1 MSDVTK
7 NKLSGI
13 LIRVTGGFYYV
24 DCQGEVLECK
34 ARGVFRKQGNAPV
47 VGDRVEVELKKDG
60 YHSLSSVLPRKN
72 HLTRPPLANLDRLF
86 IVVSATKPEP
96 NTLVID
102 KLTAAAS
109 AIDVEPVI
117 VFSKTDIS
125 SVDDL
130 IKVYRKAGFT
140 TIVYSD
146 VTKEGVDEVKRLL
159 KGKLSAFIGNSGVG
173 KSTLLNNILPDLGLK
188 TADISDKLGRG
199 RHTTRTVEL
208 FKLESGFIA
217 DTPGFSTVDL
227 IRYSLSNKEELMY
240 AFPEF
245 EDYIGN
251 CRFTS
256 CSHTVEKDCA
266 VLNAVKNGEI
276 SPSRHLSYRQMYDE
290 LKDVK
295 SWELKK
301 ES

>member
-1 MSDVTK
+1 MSIDK
-7 NKLSGI
+7 DKALKGI

-24 DCQGEVLECK
+24 DCDGEVLECK
-34 ARGVFRKQGNAPV
+34 ARGVFRKSGNAPV

-60 YHSLSSVLPRKN
+60 YHSLSSILPRKN
-72 HLTRPPLANLDRLF
+72 FLTRPPLANLDRLF
-86 IVVSATKPEP
+86 IVVSAVRPEP

-102 KLTAAAS
+102 KLTAAAA
-109 AIDVEPVI
+109 AIDVESVI
-117 VFSKTDIS
+117 VFSKTDMS

-130 IKVYRKAGFT
+130 LKTYRRAGFKCV
-140 TIVYSD
+140 VYSD
-146 VTKEGVDEVKRLL
+146 VTKEGVDEVKELL
-159 KGKLSAFIGNSGVG
+159 DGKLSAFIGNTGVG

-208 FKLESGFIA
+208 FKTDTGFIA

-227 IRYSLSNKEELMY
+227 IRYSLNNKEDLMY
-240 AFPEF
+240 CFPEF
-245 EDYIGN
+245 EDYISQ

-266 VLNAVKNGEI
+266 VIEAVRNGDI
-276 SPSRHLSYRQMYDE
+276 SATRHISYKLMYEE
-290 LKDVK
+290 LKDIK
-295 SWELKK
+295 AWQLK
-301 ES
+301 

>member
-1 MSDVTK
+1 MSTDK
-7 NKLSGI
+7 DNKLNGI

-24 DCQGEVLECK
+24 DCNGEILECK
-34 ARGVFRKQGNAPV
+34 ARGVFRKSGNAPV

-60 YHSLSSVLPRKN
+60 YHSLNAILPRKN
-72 HLTRPPLANLDRLF
+72 FLTRPPLANLDRLF
-86 IVVSATKPEP
+86 IVVSAVRPEP

-102 KLTAAAS
+102 KLTAAAT
-109 AIDVEPVI
+109 AIGVEPVI
-117 VFSKTDIS
+117 VFSKTDMS

-130 IKVYRKAGFT
+130 LSTYRKAGFHCV
-140 TIVYSD
+140 VYSD
-146 VTKEGVDEVKRLL
+146 VTKEGVKEVKNLL
-159 KGKLSAFIGNSGVG
+159 DDKLSAFIGNSGVG

-208 FKLESGFIA
+208 FKLESGYIA

-227 IRYSLSNKEELMY
+227 IRYSLNNKEDLMY
-240 AFPEF
+240 CFPEF
-245 EDYIGN
+245 EDFVPQ

-266 VLNAVKNGEI
+266 VIEAVKNGDI
-276 SPSRHLSYRQMYDE
+276 AASRHISYKLMYEE

-295 SWELKK
+295 AWQLK
-301 ES
+301 

>member
-1 MSDVTK
+1 MSITNDTTVT
-7 NKLSGI
+7 GI

-24 DCQGEVLECK
+24 DTGSSVLECK
-34 ARGVFRKQGNAPV
+34 ARGVFRKSGNAPV
-47 VGDRVEVELKKDG
+47 VGDKVEVELKKDG
-60 YHSLSSVLPRKN
+60 YHSLSSILPRKN
-72 HLTRPPLANLDRLF
+72 FLTRPPLANLDRLF

-102 KLTAAAS
+102 KLTAAAVS
-109 AIDVEPVI
+109 INVEPVI
-117 VFSKTDIS
+117 IFSKTDMS

-130 IKVYRKAGFT
+130 LTTYQKAGFKCV
-140 TIVYSD
+140 VYSD
-146 VTKEGVDEVKRLL
+146 VTKNGVEEVRKLL
-159 KGKLSAFIGNSGVG
+159 DGKLSAFIGNSGVG

-208 FKLESGFIA
+208 FKTESGFIA

-227 IRYSLSNKEELMY
+227 IRYSLNDKDELMHC
-240 AFPEF
+240 FPEF
-245 EDYIGN
+245 EDFVGS

-266 VLNAVKNGEI
+266 VINAVNNGEI
-276 SPSRHLSYRQMYDE
+276 SPSRHTSYKLMYEE
-290 LKDVK
+290 LKDIK
-295 SWELKK
+295 SWQFK
-301 ES
+301 

>member
-1 MSDVTK
+1 MSIDKDKTLK
-7 NKLSGI
+7 GI

-24 DCQGEVLECK
+24 DCDGEVLECK
-34 ARGVFRKQGNAPV
+34 ARGVFRKSGNAPV

-60 YHSLSSVLPRKN
+60 YHSLSSILPRKN
-72 HLTRPPLANLDRLF
+72 FLTRPPLANLDRLF
-86 IVVSATKPEP
+86 IVVSAVRPEP

-102 KLTAAAS
+102 KLTAAAA

-117 VFSKTDIS
+117 VFSKTDMS

-130 IKVYRKAGFT
+130 LKTYRRAGFKCV
-140 TIVYSD
+140 VYSD
-146 VTKEGVDEVKRLL
+146 VTKEGVDEVKELL
-159 KGKLSAFIGNSGVG
+159 DGKLSAFIGNSGVG

-208 FKLESGFIA
+208 FKTDTGFIA

-227 IRYSLSNKEELMY
+227 IRYSLNNKEDLMY
-240 AFPEF
+240 CFPEF
-245 EDYIGN
+245 EDYISQ

-266 VLNAVKNGEI
+266 VIEAVRNGDI
-276 SPSRHLSYRQMYDE
+276 SATRHISYKLMYEE
-290 LKDVK
+290 LKDIK
-295 SWELKK
+295 AWQLK
-301 ES
+301 

>member
-1 MSDVTK
+1 MSVDRDK
-7 NKLSGI
+7 ALKGI

-24 DCQGEVLECK
+24 DFDGEILECK
-34 ARGVFRKQGNAPV
+34 ARGVFRKSGNAPV

-60 YHSLSSVLPRKN
+60 YHSLSAILPRKN
-72 HLTRPPLANLDRLF
+72 FLTRPPLANLDRLF
-86 IVVSATKPEP
+86 IVVSAVRPEP

-102 KLTAAAS
+102 KLTAAAA

-117 VFSKTDIS
+117 VFSKTDMS

-130 IKVYRKAGFT
+130 LNTYRKAGFKC
-140 TIVYSD
+140 IVYSD
-146 VTKEGVDEVKRLL
+146 VTKEGVEEVKELL
-159 KGKLSAFIGNSGVG
+159 AGKLSAFIGNSGVG

-208 FKLESGFIA
+208 FKTDSGFIA

-227 IRYSLSNKEELMY
+227 IRYSLNNKEDLMY
-240 AFPEF
+240 CFPEF
-245 EDYIGN
+245 EDYIPQ

-266 VLNAVKNGEI
+266 VIEAVNNGDI
-276 SPSRHLSYRQMYDE
+276 SASRHISYKLMYEE

-295 SWELKK
+295 AWQLK
-301 ES
+301 

>member
-1 MSDVTK
+1 MSIDKDKTLK
-7 NKLSGI
+7 GI

-24 DCQGEVLECK
+24 DCDGEVLECK
-34 ARGVFRKQGNAPV
+34 ARGVFRKSGNAPV

-60 YHSLSSVLPRKN
+60 YHSLSSILPRKN
-72 HLTRPPLANLDRLF
+72 FLTRPPLANLDRLF
-86 IVVSATKPEP
+86 IVVSAVRPEP
-96 NTLVID
+96 NALVID
-102 KLTAAAS
+102 KLTAAAA

-117 VFSKTDIS
+117 VFSKTDMS

-130 IKVYRKAGFT
+130 LKTYRRAGFKCV
-140 TIVYSD
+140 VYSD
-146 VTKEGVDEVKRLL
+146 VTKEGVDEVKELL
-159 KGKLSAFIGNSGVG
+159 DGKLSAFIGNSGVG

-208 FKLESGFIA
+208 FKTDTGFIA

-227 IRYSLSNKEELMY
+227 IRYSLNNKEDLMY
-240 AFPEF
+240 CFPEF
-245 EDYIGN
+245 EDYISQ

-266 VLNAVKNGEI
+266 VIEAVRNGDI
-276 SPSRHLSYRQMYDE
+276 SATRHISYKLMYEE
-290 LKDVK
+290 LKDIK
-295 SWELKK
+295 AWQLK
-301 ES
+301 